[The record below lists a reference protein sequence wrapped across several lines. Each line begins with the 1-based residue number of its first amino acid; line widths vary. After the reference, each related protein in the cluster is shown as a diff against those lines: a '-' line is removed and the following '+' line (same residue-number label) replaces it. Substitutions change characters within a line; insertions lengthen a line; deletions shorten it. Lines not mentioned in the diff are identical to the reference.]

1 MNILKLIEK
10 LRARFILT
18 KKSNRTFIK
27 IENNVYRNKEIK
39 TYLDLYS
46 KLNISLDD
54 IEKYSLL
61 NIRCNRET
69 YGKLEKYIR
78 EHFTEA
84 RGKGWNPTYIA
95 SSFAMDSLAWSPSV
109 DISLPNDVIAIINEN
124 DPTFKKFK

>member
-1 MNILKLIEK
+1 MNILKLLK
-10 LRARFILT
+10 GLRSKFAST
-18 KKSNRTFIK
+18 KKSTRTLVKIK
-27 IENNVYRNKEIK
+27 NTIYTNKEIR

-46 KLNISLDD
+46 KLNISIDD
-54 IEKYSLL
+54 ISKYSLL

-78 EHFTEA
+78 EHFTKA
-84 RGKGWNPTYIA
+84 RRKGWNPTYIA

-109 DISLPNDVIAIINEN
+109 DISLPNDVIAIVTEN